1 MRVLITGAR
10 APVALEWAT
19 MCMHHGHDVILTDSL
34 KKPLGSFLRG
44 IESYIPTASPRFAF
58 PTYQQQIL
66 KIITQMRIDMVIPT
80 CEEVYYLAHVAKQCP
95 EVDFFLPNVGLLN
108 ALHNKLTV
116 FEQLQSLPEI
126 TLPKTRLVADKSE
139 IEINKRTVLKPVYSR
154 FGGQVI
160 RDVTTESISAATI
173 SPLYPWVQQQK
184 IHGTPVCNYAIFEH
198 GDLKAHQAYVPKYC
212 VNGSAASAFQPI
224 SCKRLDRFIAAFGKR
239 HTYHGQVSFD
249 FIKSQDEL
257 YVIECNPRA
266 TSGLHLL
273 SSRCNQLLPNMEFT
287 SPSKQ
292 RLHHLGP
299 ITLIAEGGLSLFK
312 ARTWQDWWSG
322 VNVMQQHNLPVG
334 SQIQSV
340 FELLRL
346 ARQNKTKWSDASTVD
361 IEWNGE
367 ALNS

>member
-1 MRVLITGAR
+1 
-10 APVALEWAT
+10 
-19 MCMHHGHDVILTDSL
+19 
-34 KKPLGSFLRG
+34 
-44 IESYIPTASPRFAF
+44 
-58 PTYQQQIL
+58 
-66 KIITQMRIDMVIPT
+66 
-80 CEEVYYLAHVAKQCP
+80 
-95 EVDFFLPNVGLLN
+95 
-108 ALHNKLTV
+108 
-116 FEQLQSLPEI
+116 
-126 TLPKTRLVADKSE
+126 
-139 IEINKRTVLKPVYSR
+139 
-154 FGGQVI
+154 
-160 RDVTTESISAATI
+160 
-173 SPLYPWVQQQK
+173 
-184 IHGTPVCNYAIFEH
+184 
-198 GDLKAHQAYVPKYC
+198 
-212 VNGSAASAFQPI
+212 
-224 SCKRLDRFIAAFGKR
+224 
-239 HTYHGQVSFD
+239 TYHGQVSFD

-273 SSRCNQLLPNMEFT
+273 SSRCSQLLPNMAFT
-287 SPSKQ
+287 APSKL

-334 SQIQSV
+334 SQIRSM